1 MTAETKPVDVLRVF
15 DDMASTVQLVSNEHK
30 AWHAR
35 IIEARAAVAELI
47 EAVVDAAMRRT
58 SLHSTDYIDRMNRL
72 YAAVYAA
79 NGDRPLTGDLASR
92 APANLAEALARTG
105 GAQ

>member
-35 IIEARAAVAELI
+35 IVEAPAAVAELT
-47 EAVVDAAMRRT
+47 DATAQLLQHVEFRIDDPRNAMR
-58 SLHSTDYIDRMNRL
+58 DRVVM
-72 YAAVYAA
+72 
-79 NGDRPLTGDLASR
+79 
-92 APANLAEALARTG
+92 ALAIVR
-105 GAQ
+105 GAA